1 MTPNLAEFEQ
11 LLKFMLDKFGWCPQ
25 VYSNQKASKIFIFT
39 PQNDLEKGAILLTTD
54 GDYRQ
59 KGSLYSLDYFNLAKK
74 QNTLFLIFATKPKD
88 AQEQEWLLVQIDRNK
103 NSRSWSVHPET
114 LEQVYYI
121 GAEEI
126 RIQLPNFKSTAD
138 EILDCLE

>member
-54 GDYRQ
+54 GDYR
-59 KGSLYSLDYFNLAKK
+59 
-74 QNTLFLIFATKPKD
+74 
-88 AQEQEWLLVQIDRNK
+88 
-103 NSRSWSVHPET
+103 
-114 LEQVYYI
+114 
-121 GAEEI
+121 
-126 RIQLPNFKSTAD
+126 
-138 EILDCLE
+138 